1 MVLAAVALY
10 GREAPRDPEPS
21 CGTAG
26 HGVAGRGRP
35 GGEGGEARL
44 ARTLGTLLRN
54 GVSLVNAISI
64 ARETMGNAWMALGLA
79 EAGRELK
86 TGRGFAKPLWRRAGF
101 PPSRCTRSWWA
112 KVGRSTACC
121 STSPTSTTGGG
132 ARRGFG
138 PREPVMIVGTAGVVG
153 AVILHPRRDASITTC
168 PSGRA
173 NDNDQV
179 PMNHSASAARARFTL
194 LELVMVLVIIG
205 VILAMVGP
213 RVFNSLGRASS
224 ERAKVGIE
232 QIGGA
237 LELYKLD
244 TGRYPSSQEGLG
256 SLVAAPSGV
265 ANWNGPYVKDAKILK
280 DPWSRDFTYRSP
292 AEKGGYDLIS
302 LGADGKEGG
311 EGENT
316 DIRN

>member
-1 MVLAAVALY
+1 M
-10 GREAPRDPEPS
+10 
-21 CGTAG
+21 T
-26 HGVAGRGRP
+26 
-35 GGEGGEARL
+35 
-44 ARTLGTLLRN
+44 RN
-54 GVSLVNAISI
+54 F
-64 ARETMGNAWMALGLA
+64 R
-79 EAGRELK
+79 
-86 TGRGFAKPLWRRAGF
+86 F
-101 PPSRCTRSWWA
+101 P
-112 KVGRSTACC
+112 
-121 STSPTSTTGGG
+121 
-132 ARRGFG
+132 
-138 PREPVMIVGTAGVVG
+138 
-153 AVILHPRRDASITTC
+153 
-168 PSGRA
+168 
-173 NDNDQV
+173 
-179 PMNHSASAARARFTL
+179 AARANRGFTL

-224 ERAKVGIE
+224 ERAKVTIE

-244 TGRYPSSQEGLG
+244 TGRYPSSQEGLA

-280 DPWSRDFTYRSP
+280 DPWSRDFIYRSP

-311 EGENT
+311 DGENK

>member
-1 MVLAAVALY
+1 MT
-10 GREAPRDPEPS
+10 RNF
-21 CGTAG
+21 
-26 HGVAGRGRP
+26 
-35 GGEGGEARL
+35 RL
-44 ARTLGTLLRN
+44 
-54 GVSLVNAISI
+54 
-64 ARETMGNAWMALGLA
+64 
-79 EAGRELK
+79 
-86 TGRGFAKPLWRRAGF
+86 P
-101 PPSRCTRSWWA
+101 
-112 KVGRSTACC
+112 
-121 STSPTSTTGGG
+121 
-132 ARRGFG
+132 
-138 PREPVMIVGTAGVVG
+138 
-153 AVILHPRRDASITTC
+153 
-168 PSGRA
+168 
-173 NDNDQV
+173 
-179 PMNHSASAARARFTL
+179 AARANAGFTL

-256 SLVAAPSGV
+256 ALVAAPSGV

-280 DPWSRDFTYRSP
+280 DPWSRDYTYRSP

-311 EGENT
+311 DGENK